1 MCRHLH
7 CPSIH
12 LAKYSPSNFPQIGIA
27 FNFNCAMHPT
37 PSRPQ
42 RIRNRALSKKPQQP
56 ETTNNEFI
64 QTLHSHRRNIWLRQL
79 PTTKI
84 SHEHSSPIYSS
95 LCISIKT
102 TMQQTRGSAG
112 IRRKATFGVTPR
124 VHLPSRI
131 LPRHEPAKECCG
143 E

>member
-1 MCRHLH
+1 MCLHLQ

-12 LAKYSPSNFPQIGIA
+12 LARNSPLNFRQIDIA
-27 FNFNCAMHPT
+27 FNFNCAVQT
-37 PSRPQ
+37 LSRAQ
-42 RIRNRALSKKPQQP
+42 RIGNRALSKKPQQP